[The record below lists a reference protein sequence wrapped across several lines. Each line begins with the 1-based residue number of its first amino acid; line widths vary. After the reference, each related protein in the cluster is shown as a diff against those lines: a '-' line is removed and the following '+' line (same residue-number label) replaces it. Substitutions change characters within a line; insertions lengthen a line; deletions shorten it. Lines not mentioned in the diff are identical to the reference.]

1 MKNLWVWALAA
12 TVVLLA
18 GCESQ
23 ELVTCRQDNQ
33 LLVQQTETL
42 QQQLN
47 QSNAEIQQKDSEIER
62 IKSDNVEMQNK
73 ALEGIMTMLRKEEER
88 RKNLQVTVDQKDQ
101 QLKAEINKVAASEQT
116 VKQLQRQVE
125 TLRSDLTNANQTIET
140 LKQAKAAAQ
149 TTN

>member
-1 MKNLWVWALAA
+1 MKNVWVWTLAA
-12 TVVLLA
+12 AVILLA

-47 QSNAEIQQKDSEIER
+47 QSNAENLRKDNDIER
-62 IKSDNVEMQNK
+62 IKSENVEMQNK

-88 RKNLQVTVDQKDQ
+88 RKSLQTAVDQKDE
-101 QLKAEINKVAASEQT
+101 QLKAATDKSAASEQLA
-116 VKQLQRQVE
+116 KRLQQQVE
-125 TLRSDLTNANQTIET
+125 TLKADLAKANQAIET
-140 LKQAKAAAQ
+140 LKTKAAEQ